1 MLSKRAHLTEQLDN
15 LDFQGE
21 ELENTLGGLS
31 KINRWFGNT
40 NQTLKIIQ
48 QEILENNIKT
58 IVDLGYGGGDNL
70 RAISKWC
77 KVNNKEIELIGIDG
91 NLHTLNYAKSQGGN
105 FIEYIQAD
113 ILSPNFEV
121 QTCDLLIS
129 SHFVYHF
136 EDQKL
141 INFLKKAR
149 LKVKR
154 SIIFSELERNR
165 IAYFLFIF
173 IGTVFGKTV
182 KKDGLTA
189 IKRAFLKQELEFIF
203 LASGFKKTQIKRTIW
218 FRLLVKADTI

>member
-1 MLSKRAHLTEQLDN
+1 MLIKRAQLTEQLDN

-48 QEILENNIKT
+48 QEILENNIQT
-58 IVDLGYGGGDNL
+58 IVDLGCGGGDNL

-77 KVNNKEIELIGIDG
+77 SSNNKEIQLIGIDG

-113 ILSPNFEV
+113 ILSSNFEIP
-121 QTCDLLIS
+121 TCDLLIS

-136 EDQKL
+136 KDQKL
-141 INFLKKAR
+141 IDFLKKAR

-154 SIIFSELERNR
+154 RIIFSELERNR
-165 IAYFLFIF
+165 IAYLLFIF
-173 IGTVFGKTV
+173 IGTIFGKTV

-189 IKRAFLKQELEFIF
+189 IKRAFLKQELESIF
-203 LASGFKKTQIKRTIW
+203 LASGLKKTQIKRTMW
-218 FRLLVKADTI
+218 FRLLVKADPI